1 MPLLGSYIDK
11 AHVEPPHLKNNAWQ
25 YFFKAVLREAIR
37 KSKLPANCKKF
48 SELPS
53 KSPFAQVIRALP
65 TEVKTNRPANKTK
78 QWFNETQGS
87 GAELHN
93 RFTGKD
99 SCSFCHN
106 FKRLMKW
113 LSCQSNSRKEYQT
126 VLALGLH
133 SPFRCEAEGLC
144 FSF

>member
-1 MPLLGSYIDK
+1 MELNQQRVNVAKLNKGNAVEKISEKTKRSKITDYIAQQNSSQEVLPLLGSYIDK

-53 KSPFAQVIRALP
+53 KSPFAQVITAFP

-78 QWFNETQGS
+78 Q
-87 GAELHN
+87 
-93 RFTGKD
+93 
-99 SCSFCHN
+99 
-106 FKRLMKW
+106 
-113 LSCQSNSRKEYQT
+113 
-126 VLALGLH
+126 
-133 SPFRCEAEGLC
+133 
-144 FSF
+144 